1 MLQATKV
8 PVKSSSVIV
17 VKSRDGGAKANVP
30 RLGVTRYVAPT
41 PNPVCDQEP
50 STSVCTGGGMGPDPR
65 TSEKVIVTPASL
77 IPPPVTI
84 PCTGYGSGASASA
97 TWYAPVFSDD
107 VEDTSI
113 TYAPVL
119 GSVKKLD
126 GAELAE
132 AATADSDW
140 TLRPRA
146 TGTRAV
152 AGVEWAESSERA

>member
-50 STSVCTGGGMGPDPR
+50 STSVCTGGGTGPDPR

-113 TYAPVL
+113 T
-119 GSVKKLD
+119 
-126 GAELAE
+126 
-132 AATADSDW
+132 
-140 TLRPRA
+140 
-146 TGTRAV
+146 
-152 AGVEWAESSERA
+152 